1 MPKQRLDILLVET
14 GLAETRARAQALILA
29 GQVLVTNQRIDK
41 PGRLVDSS
49 SEIRI
54 KGETLRYVGRG
65 GLKLEAA
72 LREFHIEVTGRKC
85 IDVGASTG
93 GFTDCLLQRGAE
105 AVWAVDVGH
114 NQLAWKIRQDPRVVT
129 LEGVNA
135 RNLDPADFPILFDLA
150 TIDVSF
156 ISLTR
161 IIPAVTRIITDG
173 AECIALI
180 KPQFEVGKGEVGSGG
195 IVTDPAKHR
204 RVLLEIRDS
213 ALQAGLEAIGLIAS
227 PILGAEGNREFLIH
241 LKRASQDPRADT
253 IDEQVDSLTPADSGS

>member
-1 MPKQRLDILLVET
+1 MPKQRLDILLVEA

-29 GQVLVTNQRIDK
+29 GQVLVANQRIDK
-41 PGRLVDSS
+41 PGRLVDSN

-54 KGETLRYVGRG
+54 KGETLPYVGRG

-72 LREFHIEVTGRKC
+72 LSEFKIEVRGKTC

-93 GFTDCLLQRGAE
+93 GFTDCLLQHGAE
-105 AVWAVDVGH
+105 RVWAVDVGH
-114 NQLAWKIRQDPRVVT
+114 NQLAWKIRQDPRVVVR
-129 LEGVNA
+129 EGVNA
-135 RNLDPADFPILFDLA
+135 RNLDSTDFPLRFDVA

-161 IIPAVTRIITDG
+161 ILPAVSRIITDD
-173 AECIALI
+173 AECITLI

-204 RVLLEIRDS
+204 RVLREIRDS
-213 ALQAGLEAIGLIAS
+213 AFQAGLDAIGLIAS
-227 PILGAEGNREFLIH
+227 PILGAEGNREFFVH
-241 LKRASQDPRADT
+241 LKRACKDPRADD
-253 IDEQVDSLTPADSGS
+253 IDERIDSLTQS